1 MRPTTRLFFVLFL
14 FLLPLP
20 LTAAQA
26 SETMTMERATEL
38 LNGIQGEVVSVK
50 AAEIP
55 GFIQVGMKMQGQTVP
70 LYIDQ
75 SGTYLFS
82 GNVIDLQQRKN
93 LTEEHFRALNPID
106 LSQIPLDDALTLGQA
121 DAAQQIIVFTDP
133 DCPYCSKMH
142 KVLLDAV
149 KADTSLVFQIKV
161 TPLKES
167 SYQTAKTIICN
178 SSMEQLEQAF
188 AGKSLSVTEC
198 DSKALDDN
206 LALARTLG
214 IRGTPTLILP
224 NGQMFPGYYPLEELL
239 KLINDNKAQPSS

>member
-1 MRPTTRLFFVLFL
+1 
-14 FLLPLP
+14 
-20 LTAAQA
+20 
-26 SETMTMERATEL
+26 
-38 LNGIQGEVVSVK
+38 
-50 AAEIP
+50 
-55 GFIQVGMKMQGQTVP
+55 MQGQTVP

-188 AGKSLSVTEC
+188 AGKAS
-198 DSKALDDN
+198 A
-206 LALARTLG
+206 
-214 IRGTPTLILP
+214 
-224 NGQMFPGYYPLEELL
+224 
-239 KLINDNKAQPSS
+239 